1 MRDIHPFP
9 TPSPWAFHDRASL
22 LIGLSIS
29 AANYNADHPFAVV
42 AGPAK
47 TRKPNKTSHLLC
59 HQPKSFDWPAREAA
73 RNPRG
78 RSQTTRSPRFWRF

>member
-9 TPSPWAFHDRASL
+9 TPSPRAFHDRASL
-22 LIGLSIS
+22 LIGLSMS
-29 AANYNADHPFAVV
+29 TADYNADHPFAMV

-47 TRKPNKTSHLLC
+47 TRKPNKTSPISC
-59 HQPKSFDWPAREAA
+59 HQPKSFDLRARKAA

-78 RSQTTRSPRFWRF
+78 RPPDAALA